1 MTNRGSKTNAV
12 AVTTVLSSKPV
23 VSREK
28 VRNDLSGVSATVKQN
43 EIDNPIS
50 DASSGFDVG
59 SATSNKASKP
69 LPAILTPIYTPRL
82 HDEENE
88 ETAFKL
94 HPSPTP
100 TIEESTSTMDAH
112 PEARSP
118 IRIPKGAKSAKQRI
132 PSSQHTSQ
140 HTGSSSGIQREKH
153 KRSSPDDDSKIK
165 KKARESTTSSNVTEK
180 KDDVN
185 GFKIPLKPAQERVD
199 RFSSHPSHSYNSA
212 ANSSRSAGR
221 GRGSYWRGGRST
233 YQSSRPSY
241 RSWDFAGQAFNR
253 PPANNQRICNLTE
266 EQFRWLDQMPVSW
279 RRQY

>member
-1 MTNRGSKTNAV
+1 MICLVFQRPWSRTRLIILLATLLPVLMLAVRQVTRLPNHYRLFWRQYIHLDSMMRRTRKQPLSYIRRQRQRLKSRPQQWMPTLRPGRPFEFRRG
-12 AVTTVLSSKPV
+12 LSQQSNEFLRLSIQVNTQGV
-23 VSREK
+23 VRASR
-28 VRNDLSGVSATVKQN
+28 G
-43 EIDNPIS
+43 
-50 DASSGFDVG
+50 
-59 SATSNKASKP
+59 
-69 LPAILTPIYTPRL
+69 
-82 HDEENE
+82 
-88 ETAFKL
+88 
-94 HPSPTP
+94 
-100 TIEESTSTMDAH
+100 
-112 PEARSP
+112 
-118 IRIPKGAKSAKQRI
+118 
-132 PSSQHTSQ
+132 
-140 HTGSSSGIQREKH
+140 EKH

-253 PPANNQRICNLTE
+253 PPANNRRICNLTE

-279 RRQY
+279 RRQYWWNRSVPTTGETWILINGNLTRLYCGCL

>member
-1 MTNRGSKTNAV
+1 MTNRGSKTNTV

-28 VRNDLSGVSATVKQN
+28 VRKDGSGVSTTMKQN
-43 EIDNPIS
+43 KIDRPIS
-50 DASSGFDVG
+50 DASSDFDVG
-59 SATSNKASKP
+59 SATSNKAAKP
-69 LPAILTPIYTPRL
+69 LPAILTPIQTPSP
-82 HDEENE
+82 HDEENG

-94 HPSPTP
+94 HPSPT
-100 TIEESTSTMDAH
+100 IEESAPTIDVH

-132 PSSQHTSQ
+132 PSSQHTNQ
-140 HTGSSSGIQREKH
+140 HTASSSGIQREKN
-153 KRSSPDDDSKIK
+153 KRSSPDDDPKIK
-165 KKARESTTSSNVTEK
+165 KKARESISSSNVTEK
-180 KDDVN
+180 KDDAN

-199 RFSSHPSHSYNSA
+199 RFSSQSSHSYDSA
-212 ANSSRSAGR
+212 ANRSADR
-221 GRGSYWRGGRST
+221 GRGSYWRGKRST

-253 PPANNQRICNLTE
+253 PPPANNRLICNLTE